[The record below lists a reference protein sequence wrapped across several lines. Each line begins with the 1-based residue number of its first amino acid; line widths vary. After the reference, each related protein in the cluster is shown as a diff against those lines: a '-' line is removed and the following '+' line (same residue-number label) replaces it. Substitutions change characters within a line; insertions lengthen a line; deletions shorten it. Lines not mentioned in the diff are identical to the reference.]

1 MKLIPKQYDQISDVF
16 KEASAV
22 VLGGLIIGTILSE
35 KPNFGLVIVGIVIY
49 IASVVLSVYL
59 KKRGE

>member
-1 MKLIPKQYDQISDVF
+1 MRLIPKQYDQISDVF

-35 KPNFGLVIVGIVIY
+35 KPNLGLVIIGIVIY
-49 IASVVLSVYL
+49 ITSVILSIYF
-59 KKRGE
+59 KRRGE